1 MADSVGL
8 ALLVVLET
16 LAPAERLAFVL
27 HDMFAVPFDEIAP
40 IVDRTPQAARK
51 LASRARQRIQGE
63 RAVPDADLATQRRVT
78 EAFLAAAHEGDFEA
92 LLEVLDPDVVLRA
105 DFGALPTAE
114 SRVVRGAQ
122 AVASQAM
129 FYSQIGLEMRPALVN
144 GAVGAVSLR
153 DGKPFSVAAVTVNG
167 GRIVEMDFLVDRE
180 RLAQLDL
187 TILDD

>member
-1 MADSVGL
+1 M
-8 ALLVVLET
+8 
-16 LAPAERLAFVL
+16 
-27 HDMFAVPFDEIAP
+27 
-40 IVDRTPQAARK
+40 
-51 LASRARQRIQGE
+51 
-63 RAVPDADLATQRRVT
+63 T
-78 EAFLAAAHEGDFEA
+78 EAFLAAAHDGDFEA

-153 DGKPFSVAAVTVNG
+153 DGRPFSVAAVTVNG
-167 GRIVEMDFLVDRE
+167 GRIVEMDFLVDPE

-187 TILDD
+187 TILED